1 MDWFIEMLLI
11 LGVVFISAYALKI
24 NNDAIS
30 AMNEMNK
37 QIQVMF
43 VKS

>member
-11 LGVVFISAYALKI
+11 LGVVFISAYSLKI
-24 NNDAIS
+24 NHEAIQS
-30 AMNEMNK
+30 INEMNK